1 MAETEAPKVQNPLES
16 CQGPTGFIYI
26 AAFAFLFL
34 IMIDRNL
41 GDAISAIIGTFL
53 FPVIG
58 FGGRVPLLTMFCASI
73 LTITISTTIRHFT
86 MDWLDLAKKQR
97 IMNEYNKEV
106 REATKAGN
114 QSRVEKLQKENQDIM
129 GMQSAMMMQQMKAS
143 VLSMVIAI
151 LIFRWLYTFL
161 DAVPQATASVPWD
174 MEWPLMGSA
183 FGQVCS
189 TICMNPAGGGM
200 PYWIFLYIAIS
211 VPIGQALMRGLKY
224 FEFSRKL
231 KEKGEE
237 VFAKKKVQ
245 PGLVE
250 EPPSE
255 KGGKRKKKKTDR
267 EGEEKPVEKARKRK
281 AK

>member
-1 MAETEAPKVQNPLES
+1 MAESEAPKVHNPLES

-34 IMIDRNL
+34 IMIDRKL
-41 GDAISAIIGTFL
+41 GDGISEIIGLVL
-53 FPVIG
+53 FPIIG
-58 FGGRVPLLTMFCASI
+58 FGGRVPILTMFCAGLI
-73 LTITISTTIRHFT
+73 TITISTTIRHFT

-97 IMNEYNKEV
+97 LMNEYNKEV

-114 QSRVEKLQKENQDIM
+114 QSRVEKLQSENQDIM
-129 GMQSAMMMQQMKAS
+129 GMQSSMMMQQMKAS
-143 VLSMVIAI
+143 VVSMVIAI

-161 DAVPQATASVPWD
+161 DSVPQASATVPWD

-183 FGQVCS
+183 FGELCGA
-189 TICMNPAGGGM
+189 ICFNPAGGGL

-211 VPIGQALMRGLKY
+211 VPIGQGLMRGLKY

-231 KEKGEE
+231 KEKGEDI
-237 VFAKKKVQ
+237 FARKKAL

-255 KGGKRKKKKTDR
+255 KERPRKKR
-267 EGEEKPVEKARKRK
+267 RKRK